1 MESVFGH
8 EKVYKTSIGKLY
20 VQSDGI
26 QQERNDSDKGY
37 RIIINSEEKW
47 TVVSDGKLAV
57 GILVI
62 NQDSLE
68 TVDYSEF

>member
-1 MESVFGH
+1 M
-8 EKVYKTSIGKLY
+8 
-20 VQSDGI
+20 QSDGI